1 MTMEFVSQNNWK
13 FFNVFSF
20 ILKPWA
26 ENTLHSTVLAPPLE
40 RDRYTWAKRNVDFDI
55 WSYPNPEFNPQ
66 DPITIQLAGE
76 KLLQEKLDAK
86 KVDQDSVRIMW
97 RFCYLYTAN
106 IVFIYLVFPEWLVYI
121 LPIFSGNQ
129 RLWWMIRLCISGAA
143 RQKLSWKNEDLNRVI
158 NWRD

>member
-13 FFNVFSF
+13 LFNVFSF

-86 KVDQDSVRIMW
+86 KVDQDSVRIM
-97 RFCYLYTAN
+97 
-106 IVFIYLVFPEWLVYI
+106 
-121 LPIFSGNQ
+121 
-129 RLWWMIRLCISGAA
+129 
-143 RQKLSWKNEDLNRVI
+143 
-158 NWRD
+158 